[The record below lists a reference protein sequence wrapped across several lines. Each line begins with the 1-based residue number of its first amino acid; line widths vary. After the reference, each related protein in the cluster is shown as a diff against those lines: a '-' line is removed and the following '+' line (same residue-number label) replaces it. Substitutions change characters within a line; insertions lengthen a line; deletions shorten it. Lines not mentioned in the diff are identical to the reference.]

1 MPTVLVTKSGDR
13 PASALLGIDHPL
25 ARAIDDCQST
35 KRQCVAVAAITVGC
49 IRPLVEGHTWAV
61 SLTAAAT
68 ITLAV
73 LTLVLAGRY
82 QAIRDRAIELIA
94 HGQDTVDVE
103 AIQKQRRRLL
113 RQRTQASLA
122 HCLDD
127 MVRQAR
133 RPGSRQMQPAPSL
146 FDYRVIQTV
155 SGDLQTIA
163 VLLRD
168 GRADAPELARLEW
181 LVTHAE
187 SALYGH
193 EVPRLRL
200 ELQQLGRLLTDD
212 RERGDN
218 CDNRFDPR
226 PVGAD

>member
-25 ARAIDDCQST
+25 ARAIDDCQSMQ
-35 KRQCVAVAAITVGC
+35 RQCVAVAAIAVGC
-49 IRPLVEGHTWAV
+49 IRPLVEGRSWAV

-68 ITLAV
+68 VTLAL
-73 LTLVLAGRY
+73 LTLVLASRY

-94 HGQDTVDVE
+94 HGQDTIAVE

-122 HCLDD
+122 RCLDD

-133 RPGSRQMQPAPSL
+133 CPGSRQMQPAPPL
-146 FDYRVIQTV
+146 LDYRVIQTV
-155 SGDLQTIA
+155 SSDLETIA
-163 VLLRD
+163 GLLRH
-168 GRADAPELARLEW
+168 GRPGAPELARLEW
-181 LVTHAE
+181 LVTHAD

-200 ELQQLGRLLTDD
+200 ELQQLGRLLSDD
-212 RERGDN
+212 RERGQ
-218 CDNRFDPR
+218 
-226 PVGAD
+226 